1 MVSGT
6 HTIPVRIP
14 KDMGNSMGPAYHKGF
29 PMSLG
34 VPETPT
40 DICHCRITSDLY
52 MHIYKITWCMFQPAI
67 SDDQVKSLRCCGG
80 ITPVS
85 WHQVRQ
91 VSVVLKFQKLND
103 STRGIFFNSSQPSSL
118 G

>member
-1 MVSGT
+1 
-6 HTIPVRIP
+6 
-14 KDMGNSMGPAYHKGF
+14 
-29 PMSLG
+29 MSLG

-52 MHIYKITWCMFQPAI
+52 IHIYQITWCMFQLPI
-67 SDDQVKSLRCCGG
+67 SDDQVKSLSCCGG

-91 VSVVLKFQKLND
+91 ANVALKFQKLND
-103 STRGIFFNSSQPSSL
+103 STRGNF
-118 G
+118 